1 MQYNG
6 LRLTSKGYPCNNL
19 AVYTSGHSLPSHL
32 IILFSDI
39 SQLFIIHPF
48 PRLHNS
54 QLKDAVSPTLH
65 TLYMVL
71 FTSDTIM
78 SEFKF
83 VNAIDHHMY
92 LVHYFNLCVEWI
104 PVFLKKGHLHVQC
117 HYSGIIIIH
126 NFKKNVIFTIEPNPT
141 PNSGQPANKMAD
153 GMKVPPGNW
162 APNPTPSPRPTPTPV
177 PATQENQVAQRAL
190 VWTGNLEWQDTVSVT

>member
-104 PVFLKKGHLHVQC
+104 PVFLRVIFMCNVTIVESLL
-117 HYSGIIIIH
+117 YIIIL
-126 NFKKNVIFTIEPNPT
+126 KKCRFHYRTQ
-141 PNSGQPANKMAD
+141 PNS
-153 GMKVPPGNW
+153 
-162 APNPTPSPRPTPTPV
+162 
-177 PATQENQVAQRAL
+177 
-190 VWTGNLEWQDTVSVT
+190 